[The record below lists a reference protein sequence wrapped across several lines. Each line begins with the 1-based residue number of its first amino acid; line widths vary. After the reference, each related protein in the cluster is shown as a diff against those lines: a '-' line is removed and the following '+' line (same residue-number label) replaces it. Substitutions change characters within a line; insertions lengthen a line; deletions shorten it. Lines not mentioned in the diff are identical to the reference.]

1 MALSAVGPG
10 GGLAMS
16 VRRRIPALL
25 GPILVIAIGLGLAMG
40 PRPLEQPIAF
50 NHRLHV
56 EEMGAECTDCHLYA
70 LSGVRATIPNIAV
83 CADCHEEAQG
93 ESAAEAKLVE
103 YIQAGEPIPWVKVTT
118 MPDHVYFSH
127 RRHAAIA
134 GIECDTCH
142 GPVGQRS
149 EPVVRPAVD
158 MSMDYCMDCH
168 EASGASNDCIWCHY

>member
-1 MALSAVGPG
+1 MTA
-10 GGLAMS
+10 
-16 VRRRIPALL
+16 RR
-25 GPILVIAIGLGLAMG
+25 LGLVLVGVVLVAAVVAAIARAR
-40 PRPLEQPIAF
+40 RPLPQPLAF
-50 NHRLHV
+50 NHQLHV

-93 ESAAEAKLVE
+93 ESAAEARLVE
-103 YIQAGEPIPWVKVTT
+103 YIQAGEPIPWIKVTT

-134 GIECDTCH
+134 EIECETCH

-158 MSMDYCMDCH
+158 MSMDHCMDCH